1 MVRIRLFVVASP
13 AGRKKPPHA
22 VGRWPS
28 VSDGRWGFA
37 RFPQHARLRVS
48 CGPGMPGPYGRW
60 PGVEIRAAFAEARAT
75 KGMPTAIIAKTLKG
89 KGVSFMENAVDWHG
103 KAPNDDE
110 YKIAMEDLEKAG
122 AALCQN

>member
-1 MVRIRLFVVASP
+1 MFAAHKKLDNLCIFVDFNGLQIDGPIVDVVDP
-13 AGRKKPPHA
+13 TPIDKKFEAFNFHTININ
-22 VGRWPS
+22 GN
-28 VSDGRWGFA
+28 DFD
-37 RFPQHARLRVS
+37 
-48 CGPGMPGPYGRW
+48 
-60 PGVEIRAAFAEARAT
+60 EIRAAFAEARAT